1 MNPSIPVA
9 AAPGQPSNRAAIRA
23 VIADDERLL
32 REQLQARLRESWPDL
47 DICGVA
53 RDGLEAVKLADELRP
68 DVVFLDIRMPG
79 LTGIEAARE
88 IAGLDDW
95 HGEFVFVT
103 AYDEYAVTAFEQ
115 GAVDYLL
122 KPVETAR
129 LDKTVARLRAR
140 LAERDGTGRGADA
153 QTTARQ
159 ALFQAPVANSAYVAS
174 TQDALL
180 QTLAQLQI
188 RLNAEKAAPLLRWLQ
203 CSVGTTTKL
212 ICVDDV
218 LFFRSDEK
226 YTRVVMPEGELL
238 IRKPMKELTEEIDP
252 QQFWQ
257 IHRSVIVNLQQV
269 THYAHSNGDSGEVQL
284 KGRSETL
291 SVSRS
296 YVHLFRQM

>member
-1 MNPSIPVA
+1 MTNLAEPTVPT
-9 AAPGQPSNRAAIRA
+9 RTAIRA

-95 HGEFVFVT
+95 CGEFVFVT

-129 LDKTVARLRAR
+129 LDKTVARLRER
-140 LAERDGTGRGADA
+140 LAKRA
-153 QTTARQ
+153 QGGG
-159 ALFQAPVANSAYVAS
+159 PVASPVQPLFAPPQPVNA
-174 TQDALL
+174 QDALL
-180 QTLAQLQI
+180 QTLAQLQQ
-188 RLNAEKAAPLLRWLQ
+188 RLHAEKAAPLLRWLQ

-226 YTRVVMPEGELL
+226 YTRIQLLDQEAFIRTPIRELICQL
-238 IRKPMKELTEEIDP
+238 DA

-257 IHRSVIVNLQQV
+257 IHRSTIVNLSAIAAVQRDEMGRQRV
-269 THYAHSNGDSGEVQL
+269 SLKQHKEVL
-284 KGRSETL
+284 E
-291 SVSRS
+291 VSRS
-296 YVHLFRQM
+296 FGHVFKHQ